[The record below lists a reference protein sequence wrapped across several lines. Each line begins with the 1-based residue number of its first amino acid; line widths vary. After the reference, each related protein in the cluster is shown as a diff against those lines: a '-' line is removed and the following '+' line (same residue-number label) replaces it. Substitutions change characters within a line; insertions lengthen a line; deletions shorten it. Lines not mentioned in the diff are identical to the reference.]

1 MDNLAESKFK
11 EWLDK
16 CNIPYWYIDQSLESF
31 SPALR
36 KYFLKRP
43 DFMILLPNFGLIF
56 VDVKDK
62 ELAEKHE
69 KIFIDGIEV
78 EKYLSMQRTLNLQVW
93 FVISNKNFHYKTWYW
108 IPLPEIIR
116 SGLEFDSSKS
126 GQKAYAVPI
135 NEFVQVADTDNL
147 ERVFSKI
154 FKSP

>member
-78 EKYLSMQRTLNLQVW
+78 EKYLSMQRTLNLQV
-93 FVISNKNFHYKTWYW
+93 
-108 IPLPEIIR
+108 
-116 SGLEFDSSKS
+116 
-126 GQKAYAVPI
+126 
-135 NEFVQVADTDNL
+135 
-147 ERVFSKI
+147 
-154 FKSP
+154 